1 MKDNNSS
8 ITSLGRMPLLSSCL
22 VFCLAVTGCGS
33 DDGPALQPIKPQLP
47 AAESNPVKQIRHQ
60 GDVTSCYDW
69 KFTYDQGRLVNAT
82 GLMRSSDAQTDGTY
96 QYTSSLAFSPST
108 VQVSNSS
115 GEKTQLQLNALG
127 HIKHMSVNKNQ
138 YDFEYIDGRL
148 VKWEKTA
155 VESSMGQ
162 ILSYKSSATIEYMNG
177 NFSKITY
184 MGPDG
189 AKITISFTASDL
201 QNRNGVL
208 PELVGKE
215 LGCLGFEHLYYA
227 GLLGR
232 SSSNLVKDI
241 SYTND
246 KDASQNF
253 DTSFEYSIKNGNVVL
268 CNYHTPTG
276 GVASVS
282 YEY

>member
-1 MKDNNSS
+1 MKDRKSLK
-8 ITSLGRMPLLSSCL
+8 ISLGRTSLLSGCFVL
-22 VFCLAVTGCGS
+22 CLASVGCGG
-33 DDGPALQPIKPQLP
+33 DDGPTLQPIKPQLP

-69 KFTYDQGRLVNAT
+69 TFTYDQGRLVKAT
-82 GLMRSSDAQTDGTY
+82 GLMRSSDSQNDGAY
-96 QYTSSLAFSPST
+96 KYTSNLSFFPEY

-115 GEKTQLQLNALG
+115 GEQTQLQLNVLG

-138 YDFEYIDGRL
+138 YDFEYVDGRL

-177 NFSKITY
+177 NFSKICY
-184 MGPDG
+184 VGPDG
-189 AKITISFTASDL
+189 AKVTITFTTTDL

-208 PELVGKE
+208 PELIGRE

-232 SSSNLVKDI
+232 PSSNLVRSI

-246 KDASQNF
+246 KDSSQNF

-268 CNYHTPTG
+268 CNYHTPAG

>member
-1 MKDNNSS
+1 MKDNKFS

-82 GLMRSSDAQTDGTY
+82 GLMRSSEAQTDGTY

-108 VQVSNSS
+108 VQVTNSS

-148 VKWEKTA
+148 VKWKKTA

-162 ILSYKSSATIEYMNG
+162 ILSYKVQQPLNT
-177 NFSKITY
+177 
-184 MGPDG
+184 
-189 AKITISFTASDL
+189 
-201 QNRNGVL
+201 
-208 PELVGKE
+208 
-215 LGCLGFEHLYYA
+215 
-227 GLLGR
+227 
-232 SSSNLVKDI
+232 
-241 SYTND
+241 
-246 KDASQNF
+246 
-253 DTSFEYSIKNGNVVL
+253 
-268 CNYHTPTG
+268 
-276 GVASVS
+276 
-282 YEY
+282 